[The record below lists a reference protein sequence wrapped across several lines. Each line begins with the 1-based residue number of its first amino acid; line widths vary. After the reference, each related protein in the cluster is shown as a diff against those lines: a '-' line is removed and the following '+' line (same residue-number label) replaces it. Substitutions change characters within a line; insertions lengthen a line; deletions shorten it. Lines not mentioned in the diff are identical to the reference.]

1 MKNSGR
7 LILGFLLV
15 CLVMPAWTGG
25 NKDKSKET
33 VQEPKV
39 TEITIW
45 DFKYGDAAGVQPV
58 MKKIDEL
65 IMKNNPDIRINHV
78 GQANDNYYQLVTA
91 AVQAGNG
98 PDIVMFHGGVQ
109 AYEFDNY
116 TLPLDSY
123 ISSWRSEIS
132 EFSWAYCS
140 ENGDA
145 SKPVHMVP
153 LTTQGFGIY
162 YNKALFK
169 QAGLDPEKAPSDI
182 DSFMAACEKLKSA
195 GIVPITAGFQGGPF
209 TIDFLFRCFIAN
221 IYGADVKDLGTGKQN
236 FAGNAAFKK
245 ASELVAEMFEKGYM
259 DPAGTSTPYFMDAGN
274 NFGAGKGAMF
284 VGLLSDVN
292 HWKSFNDALGKDNV
306 GYFPTIN
313 FPEAKYK
320 DQQVGQPAGI
330 GYSIMKWSKNPDAAA
345 KVIEAYSRGEGNAI
359 WMGMT
364 GALSPNKNVDIKS
377 LGYPLV
383 AEILKRPFVLD
394 FNTLLLNEDAN
405 SNFDR
410 YCAQAFVSKEI
421 SIDKFIESCQS
432 MLDRKQESK

>member
-1 MKNSGR
+1 
-7 LILGFLLV
+7 V
-15 CLVMPAWTGG
+15 A
-25 NKDKSKET
+25 
-33 VQEPKV
+33 
-39 TEITIW
+39 
-45 DFKYGDAAGVQPV
+45 
-58 MKKIDEL
+58 
-65 IMKNNPDIRINHV
+65 
-78 GQANDNYYQLVTA
+78 QANDNYYQLVRA
-91 AVQAGNG
+91 AVQAGSG

-109 AYEFDNY
+109 AYEFDEY
-116 TLPLDSY
+116 TIDLTKY
-123 ISSWRSEIS
+123 IAPWRTEIS

-140 ENGDA
+140 TGGDG

-169 QAGLDPEKAPSDI
+169 KAGLDPEKAPTDI
-182 DSFMAACEKLKSA
+182 VSFMAACEKLKAA
-195 GIVPITAGFQGGPF
+195 GIVPITAGLQGSPY
-209 TIDFLFRCFIAN
+209 TVDFLFRCFVAN
-221 IYGADVKDLGTGKQN
+221 IYGPDTKDLGTGKQN

-245 ASELVAEMFEKGYM
+245 ASEYVVQIFNKGYI
-259 DPAGTSTPYFMDAGN
+259 DPAGTSTPYFMDGIN
-274 NFGAGKGAMF
+274 NFAAGKGAMF
-284 VGLLSDVN
+284 VGLLSDVG
-292 HWKSFNDALGKDNV
+292 HWKAFGDGLGKDNV

-330 GYSIMKWSKNPDAAA
+330 GYSVMKWSKNPEAAA
-345 KVIEAYSRGEGNAI
+345 KVIEGYARGEGNAF

-405 SNFDR
+405 GNFDR
-410 YCAQAFVSKEI
+410 YCAQAFVSNEV
-421 SIDKFIESCQS
+421 SVDKFIASCQG
-432 MLDRKQESK
+432 MLDSKQKSK